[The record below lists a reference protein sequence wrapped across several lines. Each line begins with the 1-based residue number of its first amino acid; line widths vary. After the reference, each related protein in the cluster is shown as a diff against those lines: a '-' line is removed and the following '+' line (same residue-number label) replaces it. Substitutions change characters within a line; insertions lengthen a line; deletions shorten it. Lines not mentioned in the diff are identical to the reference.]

1 MGLASRQAI
10 NPFDLPPAPDE
21 DDAESD
27 ARDPVA
33 EQVSTL
39 RGLLEIMLADGTGDR
54 HQDHQHDRPD
64 REQRQPDGP
73 RPERGRAAR
82 RAGLGSR

>member
-10 NPFDLPPAPDE
+10 TPFDLPPAPDE
-21 DDAESD
+21 DDAEEG

-39 RGLLEIMLADGTGDR
+39 RGLLELMLADGTGDR
-54 HQDHQHDRPD
+54 H
-64 REQRQPDGP
+64 REQRQSDGP
-73 RPERGRAAR
+73 RPERGRAVR